1 LHFLVKG
8 TTMPLKLTIAE
19 AARQWHIGREAIY
32 RKQLRGELKLTTTD
46 PPSVESSEMLRAF
59 GRPSLPKSANDTAI
73 LSRVETSLEGLR
85 EPIDNL
91 LTQLVALKQDFQA
104 ERDEIRR
111 AREFLFDLLAS
122 HKKTVDDQSNTI
134 APEGKTIGPEGKTIA
149 PDGNTIAPGLQR
161 GEMAEAQAVLAA
173 QQRIEDPQLKQRDC
187 DLLATP
193 QAMQGRANE
202 TAA

>member
-134 APEGKTIGPEGKTIA
+134 APEGKTIA

-193 QAMQGRANE
+193 QATQGRANE

>member
-46 PPSVESSEMLRAF
+46 PPSVESSEMLRVF
-59 GRPSLPKSANDTAI
+59 GRPSLPKSANDAAI

-134 APEGKTIGPEGKTIA
+134 APEGKTIAPE
-149 PDGNTIAPGLQR
+149 GNTIAPGLQR

-193 QAMQGRANE
+193 QATQGRANE

>member
-32 RKQLRGELKLTTTD
+32 RKQLRGELKFTTSD
-46 PPSVESSEMLRAF
+46 PPSIESAEMLRVF
-59 GRPSLPKSANDTAI
+59 GKPSPPKSASDPAI
-73 LSRVETSLEGLR
+73 LSRVEASLEGLR

-91 LTQLVALKQDFQA
+91 VTQLVALKQDFQA

-111 AREFLFDLLAS
+111 ARDFLLDLLAS

-134 APEGKTIGPEGKTIA
+134 APEGKTIAPE
-149 PDGNTIAPGLQR
+149 GNTIAPGLQR

-202 TAA
+202 PAA

>member
-46 PPSVESSEMLRAF
+46 PPSVESSEMLRVF
-59 GRPSLPKSANDTAI
+59 GRPSLPKSANDAAI

-134 APEGKTIGPEGKTIA
+134 APEGKTIA
-149 PDGNTIAPGLQR
+149 PVGNTIAPGLQR

-193 QAMQGRANE
+193 QATQGRANE